1 MNTVNKP
8 VESVK
13 NCVYITLFHRLTVFK
28 NEEKLQKD
36 GAVMLLIAR
45 KMNEFSF
52 SKLMGVYLDANREHG
67 KAIAP
72 EENEDRQ
79 LRLSEEDFY
88 SYLHDSFFPHPGSV
102 YCIWEEGG
110 SYRSALRL
118 EPYLDGM
125 LLEALETAP
134 EQRRKGY
141 AVALVRA
148 MLDWLEQ
155 QGSVRIY
162 SHVDKKNGP
171 SRKTHLRCGFR
182 IHRDY
187 AAFIDGSVSR
197 RADTWIY
204 EKIFPDFE
212 NND

>member
-1 MNTVNKP
+1 MKKP

-13 NCVYITLFHRLTVFK
+13 NCVYITLFHRLAILK

-36 GAVMLLIAR
+36 GAAMLLIAR

-52 SKLMGVYLDANREHG
+52 SQLMKVYLDANREHG
-67 KAIAP
+67 KALAP

-79 LRLSEEDFY
+79 LHLSEEDFY
-88 SYLHDSFFPHPGSV
+88 AYLHDSFFTHPGAV

-110 SYRSALRL
+110 SYVSALRL
-118 EPYLDGM
+118 EPYQEGV

-134 EQRRKGY
+134 AQRRKGY
-141 AVALVRA
+141 AVALIQAV
-148 MLDWLEQ
+148 LGWLER
-155 QGSVRIY
+155 QGSVRVY
-162 SHVDKKNGP
+162 SHVDKKNEP
-171 SRKTHLRCGFR
+171 SRRTHQRCGFR

-187 AAFIDGSVSR
+187 AAFIDGSVNR
-197 RADTWIY
+197 RTDTWLY
-204 EKIFPDFE
+204 EKIFSDFE